1 MSRRKIRTVPGGAI
15 GYRPT
20 KGQDGAPLYS
30 ASALSFRASDRRHWR
45 GNPSLQCGGTHGSR
59 PTECGAE
66 RAGRVV
72 RPYTVC
78 HCEPVLTLA
87 RQFVPP
93 MRRDTWVPLY
103 RVRRRAGGQS
113 RPPLHALSLRASAHT
128 GAAIRSSNAAGH
140 MGPALQSAARSGRTE
155 SSAPTHGYRGR
166 FMRDVEDA
174 VPYGTV
180 IRAFRVG
187 RRGRCPLRN
196 LPQNVQRIV

>member
-1 MSRRKIRTVPGGAI
+1 MVYRACRRAGPACPAAKYALSPVGRSGIA
-15 GYRPT
+15 PT

-66 RAGRVV
+66 RVGRVV

-87 RQFVPP
+87 WESVPP
-93 MRRDTWVPLY
+93 MRRDTWVPPY
-103 RVRRRAGGQS
+103 RVRRGTGGQS
-113 RPPLHALSLRASAHT
+113 RPPLH
-128 GAAIRSSNAAGH
+128 
-140 MGPALQSAARSGRTE
+140 
-155 SSAPTHGYRGR
+155 
-166 FMRDVEDA
+166 
-174 VPYGTV
+174 TV
-180 IRAFRVG
+180 IRTFRAG
-187 RRGRCPLRN
+187 RWGRCPLRN